1 MSGSSQSR
9 NGSRRGSSAAS
20 ATRRGS
26 TSRGWIAAP
35 TQRRW
40 SAPSRGEGASDARR
54 LTANLSHRFLT
65 SAYLQE
71 VKLSGI
77 RKSPAGIGPAGERK
91 TETDMTGNAFFA
103 DFEDDLNAGS
113 RAPKAAPEVFVER
126 CPKCGGSGRFGTYRS
141 LGPCYSCKGTGKV
154 EYRTSMVQ
162 RQKSRASTARTKVN
176 KAEAWAAAHPAEVA
190 WLASARGEFAA
201 SLNEALGK
209 YGFLTERQLAAVT
222 RCIERDAERKV
233 ERVAREAAAPTTDAS
248 RIEEAFQAALAH
260 QVARPKL
267 RLDTF
272 VFSLASASGKN
283 AGAIY

>member
-1 MSGSSQSR
+1 
-9 NGSRRGSSAAS
+9 
-20 ATRRGS
+20 
-26 TSRGWIAAP
+26 
-35 TQRRW
+35 
-40 SAPSRGEGASDARR
+40 
-54 LTANLSHRFLT
+54 
-65 SAYLQE
+65 
-71 VKLSGI
+71 
-77 RKSPAGIGPAGERK
+77 
-91 TETDMTGNAFFA
+91 MTGNAFFA

-283 AGAIY
+283 AGAIYVKEGESYLGKISAGRFVASRECSSEASVRILAAVADPAAAATAYGQRVGACSCCGRKLTKGESIDRAIGPICAEKFGW